1 MTTSPDDPPPS
12 GRAHAEHEI
21 ARDVEDIAADLGFE
35 REVLDESI
43 RHDYSS
49 SDVGIVPL
57 SRRRPIWHFAGL
69 WLTLQAG
76 FGGLFVGYELNAGGH
91 TLVGTF
97 GLTCAAIGIYMCYAM
112 FAAYLGSRT
121 GQTHALLTRSI
132 FGVSGS
138 WIISG
143 CLIVGGLGWVGFQA
157 NLLAQIFDG
166 LYGWDHVITIGIILA
181 AVMIFNNLF
190 GFTGITVFA
199 RYLVTP
205 LMVLWIAYLLIKGFS
220 TAGHSVLAATPKN
233 VSGLGSWAAIGA
245 VLGFLTWGDE
255 PDFWRYG
262 KPRFRWPLPGYLFGV
277 IVGQLMFTIG
287 GWIMAQL
294 SPGQSFGGSVH
305 LIAQYSLF
313 GAFWLAFILA
323 LIGQF
328 AANDGNYYI
337 SINGAQNLIGGIRG
351 WKRPYTCLILAGGA
365 AFAGWWV
372 PHTTNGWFRVAS
384 FLAATIPSATIIMA
398 VDHFLL
404 PRIFKIVRPLTQVPS
419 WTQAAFIN
427 IPAVVALIP
436 AMLVGTIGSGEFPG
450 LGSQYWY
457 LPAPEGWVLAAV
469 LYIAGVAVVRK
480 LPDLRRVLG
489 FPRPLLT
496 EDIPEG
502 TMPIDIASLAETAK
516 APVA

>member
-1 MTTSPDDPPPS
+1 VHS
-12 GRAHAEHEI
+12 GREI
-21 ARDVEDIAADLGFE
+21 ARDPEDIAADLEYE

-91 TLVGTF
+91 TLAATI
-97 GLTCAAIGIYMCYAM
+97 GLTCVAIVIYLCYAM
-112 FAAYLGSRT
+112 YAAYLGSRT

-138 WIISG
+138 WIISA

-166 LYGWDHVITIGIILA
+166 LYGWGHVVTIGVILA

-199 RYLVTP
+199 RYIVTP
-205 LMVLWIAYLLIKGFS
+205 LMVLWIGYLLIKGFVTEGS
-220 TAGHSVLAATPKN
+220 SVLGATPKN
-233 VSGLGSWAAIGA
+233 VSGLGGWAAIGA

-262 KPRFRWPLPGYLFGV
+262 KPRFMWPLPGYLFGI
-277 IVGQLMFTIG
+277 IVGQLLFTIG

-294 SPGQSFGGSVH
+294 SPGQTFGGSVH
-305 LIAQYSLF
+305 LIATYSLF

-323 LIGQF
+323 VVGQF

-337 SINGAQNLIGGIRG
+337 SINGAQNLIGGLRG
-351 WKRPYTCLILAGGA
+351 WKRPYTCLILAAAA
-365 AFAGWWV
+365 AFAAWWV
-372 PHTTNGWFRVAS
+372 PHTTDGWFRVAS
-384 FLAATIPSATIIMA
+384 FLAATIPAATTIMA

-404 PRIFKIVRPLTQVPS
+404 PRLFGIVRPMTHVPS
-419 WTQAAFIN
+419 WAETSFIN
-427 IPAVVALIP
+427 IPAVAALVP

-450 LGSQYWY
+450 LADQYWY

-469 LYIAGVAVVRK
+469 LYIAFVAIARNA
-480 LPDLRRVLG
+480 PNLRRVLG
-489 FPRPLLT
+489 FQRRLLDGPAVT
-496 EDIPEG
+496 G
-502 TMPIDIASLAETAK
+502 TSPIDIASLAERGSQPAGASATPA
-516 APVA
+516 